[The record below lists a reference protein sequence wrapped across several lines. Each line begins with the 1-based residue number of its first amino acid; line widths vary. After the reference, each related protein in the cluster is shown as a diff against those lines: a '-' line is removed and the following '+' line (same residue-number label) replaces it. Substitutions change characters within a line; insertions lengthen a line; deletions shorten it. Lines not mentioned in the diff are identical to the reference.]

1 MQRSDLCESHA
12 EEVANTISHGI
23 GAVLSAIGLAVMI
36 YLAAPLSAWHVVSVS
51 VFGGSLVLLYAASA
65 MYHYVTSHGK
75 KRVLQIIDHALIF
88 VLIAG
93 SYTPWLLVN
102 LRGAWG
108 WSLLGVV
115 WGIALAGII
124 LKAFFLPRF
133 DRLGTVLYVVMGWLI
148 CVAFRPMI
156 QVISTEA
163 LAWLIAGGLCY
174 TGGVFFYLRR
184 NMRYS
189 HLTWHLFVMA
199 GSLCHVIAVITGVLV
214 DQS

>member
-1 MQRSDLCESHA
+1 M
-12 EEVANTISHGI
+12 
-23 GAVLSAIGLAVMI
+23 
-36 YLAAPLSAWHVVSVS
+36 
-51 VFGGSLVLLYAASA
+51 
-65 MYHYVTSHGK
+65 
-75 KRVLQIIDHALIF
+75 
-88 VLIAG
+88 
-93 SYTPWLLVN
+93 
-102 LRGAWG
+102 
-108 WSLLGVV
+108 LGVV

-148 CVAFRPMI
+148 CVAFRPMM